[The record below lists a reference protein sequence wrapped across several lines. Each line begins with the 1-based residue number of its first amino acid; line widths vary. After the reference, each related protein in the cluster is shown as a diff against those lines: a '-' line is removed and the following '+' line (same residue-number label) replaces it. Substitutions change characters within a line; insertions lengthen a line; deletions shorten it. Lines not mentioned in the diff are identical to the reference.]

1 MTHMSI
7 NGMPLMHFGPFGGL
21 LLTKHMLGLA
31 QMCQYVPSFVS
42 VCHVFNIAKGL

>member
-1 MTHMSI
+1 MSI
-7 NGMPLMHFGPFGGL
+7 NGMPLMHFWAIWLFAFS
-21 LLTKHMLGLA
+21 KAHAWFGLA